1 MPPTDAAATN
11 TVAWRN
17 QNERSGASNQTDL
30 QTLDALKSG
39 ITCDHHGFRPQV
51 QAASRLQGIGGAQPM
66 LGAQLSGQLNDRGAS
81 PSIRQQCTNQV
92 WGALKNAVIPAV
104 GVQTVVSAG

>member
-1 MPPTDAAATN
+1 MPPTDAAATT

-17 QNERSGASNQTDL
+17 QNERSGASNQADL

-51 QAASRLQGIGGAQPM
+51 QAASRLQGITSPQRRPLSQAESGGDLEILHSQ
-66 LGAQLSGQLNDRGAS
+66 
-81 PSIRQQCTNQV
+81 RQ
-92 WGALKNAVIPAV
+92 AL
-104 GVQTVVSAG
+104 